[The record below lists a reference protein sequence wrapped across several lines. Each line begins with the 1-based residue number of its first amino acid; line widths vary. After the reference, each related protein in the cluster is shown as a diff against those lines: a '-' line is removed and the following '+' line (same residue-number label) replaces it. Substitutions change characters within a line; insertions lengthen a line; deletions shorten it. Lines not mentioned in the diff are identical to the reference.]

1 MFIRNCWYVAAWPHE
16 LNNQTPVSRKLL
28 NEQVVMYRQSDGKV
42 VALEDRCCHRGLP
55 LSHGEVVGDRIQCG
69 YHGLEY
75 DGAGACV
82 KVPGQASIPRNAKVK
97 SFPVVERDQ
106 VVWIW
111 MGEPALA
118 DAEAIVPY
126 PWHNPGSGWA
136 HRKEHYVIGCNYELM
151 NDNLMDLS
159 HLGYVHKKTIGGNPE
174 IHVNAEMK
182 VTRSDNGVT
191 AVRWMLD
198 SVPPPTY
205 TSSVPTLGERV
216 DRWQEIEYFPGLIRI
231 YTGAVDVGVG
241 AQQGHRDGGFALRIF
256 DGITPETENSM
267 HYFWSS
273 AHGFDIDNPA
283 TTDAV
288 FNQINTTFQEDKS
301 ILEWQQEV
309 LNREPARPLV
319 DISGDV
325 AGIQVR
331 RLIARRLA
339 EEAAARGGDAPRT
352 IEIRQQAPAAA

>member
-1 MFIRNCWYVAAWPHE
+1 
-16 LNNQTPVSRKLL
+16 
-28 NEQVVMYRQSDGKV
+28 

-75 DGAGACV
+75 NGAGACV
-82 KVPGQASIPRNAKVK
+82 KVPGQATIPKNAKVR
-97 SFPVVERDQ
+97 SYPVIERDQ

-111 MGEPALA
+111 MGDVVLADPAL
-118 DAEAIVPY
+118 IVPY

-174 IHVNAEMK
+174 IHVNAEMN
-182 VTRSDNGVT
+182 VTRTEEGVK

-205 TSSVPTLGERV
+205 TGSVPTLGERV
-216 DRWQEIEYFPGLIRI
+216 DRWQEIEYFHGLIRI
-231 YTGAVDVGVG
+231 FTGAVNVGNG
-241 AQQGHRDGGFALRIF
+241 AQQGNRDGGFGLRIF
-256 DGITPETENSM
+256 DGITPETDTSM

-273 AHGFDIDNPA
+273 SHSFDIDNPA
-283 TTDAV
+283 TTDLV
-288 FNQINTTFQEDKS
+288 FEQINTTFKEDKE
-301 ILEWQQEV
+301 ILELQQQV
-309 LNREPARPLV
+309 LNRDPSRALV
-319 DISGDV
+319 DIRGDL

-339 EEAAARGGDAPRT
+339 QESAPTAPEVPQAVAAA
-352 IEIRQQAPAAA
+352 